1 MRKTLLVSAA
11 LAFLAGACA
20 SEKKERVTAPAAQA
34 TSAVPAPAPVATQP
48 VTVVGENYCLGC
60 SLKKEQGA
68 AAQCSIYGHRHALKV
83 ESASGADGKSIEALV
98 GDSLHYLDN
107 DKSATLIKGEDFHK
121 KRVEVK
127 GKLFGPERT
136 LDVAEVKAL

>member
-1 MRKTLLVSAA
+1 MNAARVIVMTLLLV
-11 LAFLAGACA
+11 ACA
-20 SEKKERVTAPAAQA
+20 KEKENEGTSLSSPTPAAMASQD
-34 TSAVPAPAPVATQP
+34 
-48 VTVVGENYCLGC
+48 VTIVGENYCLGC

-68 AAQCSIYGHRHALKV
+68 AAQCSIYGYRHALKV
-83 ESASGADGKSIEALV
+83 ESASGADGKPIEALV

-107 DKSATLIKGEDFHK
+107 DKSAGLIKGEELHE

-136 LDVAEVKAL
+136 LEVAEATSL